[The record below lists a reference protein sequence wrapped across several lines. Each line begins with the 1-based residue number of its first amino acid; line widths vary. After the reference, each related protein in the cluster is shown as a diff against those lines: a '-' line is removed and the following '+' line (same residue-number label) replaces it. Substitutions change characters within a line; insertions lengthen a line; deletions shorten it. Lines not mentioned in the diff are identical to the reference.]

1 MIPHRGIDS
10 AIIQQSLKMLA
21 IDRKGVKI
29 VAVYHC
35 VELICYLCKIVFEVF
50 FFFFLGGG
58 VFWGC
63 FWSGLGWLGV
73 F

>member
-35 VELICYLCKIVFEVF
+35 VELLCYLCKIVFEVF
-50 FFFFLGGG
+50 FG